1 MRDIDV
7 GRAIEEPLVLVP
19 VREMDDED
27 EEGGGEEEE
36 EEEEE
41 GSLGF

>member
-1 MRDIDV
+1 VRDIDV
-7 GRAIEEPLVLVP
+7 GRAIEPLVLVP